1 MRLLPAGVQ
10 LVELGDA
17 GRLRLLHLPGQVQL
31 VLVLRLGDA
40 EDVDEALAEG
50 SKRLNE
56 LDRHQGAAGEE
67 LANQPQVVV
76 DLQEVVGQG
85 DRHPTAFSVA
95 FSIRSGSDR

>member
-1 MRLLPAGVQ
+1 MGLGLRLLPAGVQ

-50 SKRLNE
+50 SKSC
-56 LDRHQGAAGEE
+56 
-67 LANQPQVVV
+67 V
-76 DLQEVVGQG
+76 DINRKRNG
-85 DRHPTAFSVA
+85 
-95 FSIRSGSDR
+95 

>member
-50 SKRLNE
+50 SKRCFE
-56 LDRHQGAAGEE
+56 
-67 LANQPQVVV
+67 
-76 DLQEVVGQG
+76 
-85 DRHPTAFSVA
+85 
-95 FSIRSGSDR
+95 I